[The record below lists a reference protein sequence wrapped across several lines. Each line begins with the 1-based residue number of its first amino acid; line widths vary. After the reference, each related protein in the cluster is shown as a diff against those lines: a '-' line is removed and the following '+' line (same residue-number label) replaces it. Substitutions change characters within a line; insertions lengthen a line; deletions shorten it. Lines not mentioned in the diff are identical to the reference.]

1 MTVPGRDGEP
11 TRSVSKRWPRASE
24 WRRLM
29 PAEKWLRGAA
39 AGLLATVPMTVAM
52 VIAHRLLPA
61 HQRYPLPPRL
71 ITERWLDRDH
81 SEPAIRA
88 WTLLNHF
95 GFGAVAGSLYSGL
108 GLDKRHPVITGPAF
122 GVAVWAVS
130 YLGWV
135 PALRLMPPATRQPAE
150 RNAMMVAAHLV
161 WGAALAGAAVML
173 SSKAGSR
180 RDQTARTERKP
191 S

>member
-1 MTVPGRDGEP
+1 MTQ
-11 TRSVSKRWPRASE
+11 
-24 WRRLM
+24 
-29 PAEKWLRGAA
+29 EKWLRGAA

-61 HQRYPLPPRL
+61 RQRYPVPPRL

-88 WTLLNHF
+88 WTLINHF

-108 GLDKRHPVITGPAF
+108 GFDKRKPAVAGPAF
-122 GVAVWAVS
+122 GIAVWTAS

-135 PALRLMPPATRQPAE
+135 PALGLMPPATRQPAE
-150 RNAMMVAAHLV
+150 RNAMMIGAHFV
-161 WGAALAGAAVML
+161 WGAALAGAAVLL
-173 SSKAGSR
+173 SPPKSSPRPRPSR
-180 RDQTARTERKP
+180 IRDELGEQTGGGPHSRWRA
-191 S
+191 